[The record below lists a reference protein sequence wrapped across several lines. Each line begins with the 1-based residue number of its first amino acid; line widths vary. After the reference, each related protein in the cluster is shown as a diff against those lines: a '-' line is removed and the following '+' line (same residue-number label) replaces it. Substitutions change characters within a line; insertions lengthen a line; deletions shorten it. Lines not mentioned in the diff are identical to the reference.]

1 MKNICIKLPCRL
13 FTLATKTCLALFQE
27 NSIKTVQFQRHYPCS
42 PSGNHVAKFFH
53 HLFSACEIGYHQLAT
68 ACLRHCPNGYSA
80 QTTFAKIYADYPP
93 IAASHC
99 RLDLILQFI
108 PAKFGIFYLS
118 LFFSIL
124 CIIIVSSFVFMALL
138 LREPK
143 PNETIKKSASA
154 EMLYSSL
161 LEGESD
167 NDEGG
172 DYESENEYES
182 LKRDLIDSE
191 SVETGGMSLPV
202 AIDIA

>member
-1 MKNICIKLPCRL
+1 
-13 FTLATKTCLALFQE
+13 
-27 NSIKTVQFQRHYPCS
+27 
-42 PSGNHVAKFFH
+42 
-53 HLFSACEIGYHQLAT
+53 
-68 ACLRHCPNGYSA
+68 
-80 QTTFAKIYADYPP
+80 
-93 IAASHC
+93 
-99 RLDLILQFI
+99 
-108 PAKFGIFYLS
+108 
-118 LFFSIL
+118 
-124 CIIIVSSFVFMALL
+124 MALL